1 MEIMKPRFLKYSF
14 LLYQFFIKMNQER
27 KRGSG
32 RRWLLSAAMSIG
44 LLASAYAVGERISYP
59 QETLVSRLDRI
70 REISPVV
77 IAYDERM
84 IGEVQVPDL
93 SADQADWESILEN
106 SLASTMFTFRTLSD
120 GSCVIVDKEVAEAS
134 TITVKG
140 VVVDEQGMPVI
151 GANVVVKGT
160 TQGVMT
166 DVDGNF
172 QMEVPSDA
180 LLQISYIGYTTKE
193 VPVDRQISLRITLSE
208 ESFDLEEV
216 VVTALGIKKEIRR
229 LGYAVQ
235 EVDNEQ
241 INEIPNSNIA
251 SSLSGKVAGLVVYNT
266 PNFYQENP
274 MLIRGRSPLIVID
287 GVPVNSNS
295 YDINSMDV
303 ESINV
308 LKGSTAA
315 ALYGSKGQNG
325 AIQITTKSGQAG
337 RTVVEFS
344 QRSMFR
350 AGWIREPKVQ
360 TQYGNGYNGQYAY
373 KDGMG
378 GGTYDDDWVWGPK
391 LDVPDPSTPSGY
403 WETTQWDSPVDENGN
418 LIPTPWVSR
427 GRNNLKNFLRTG
439 YVLSNN
445 VSVTT
450 GNERG
455 SMRASFGYDYNRGEV
470 PNTSLHVFNASLS
483 ANYKLTDKLT
493 FSGTVLFNRQNSP
506 NYPAVGYG
514 TNNILYN
521 LLIWAGTDID
531 ITQFKDYWVKGQEG
545 YQQNY
550 FNKIWIN
557 NPYFM
562 AYEKENTIYRNRTL
576 ATASLDYEIIPH
588 LTATFRQSAEVMSLV
603 EENKWPKSYIW
614 YSRDR
619 RGDYELTNTNNDE
632 FNTELFLTYENTFG
646 RFDVNAFVGANIN
659 YWQDRNH
666 YSSTQGLK
674 VPGIYNLGNTIDAV
688 KSTNSLTKY
697 LRNSVFASVDLGWD
711 NTYYLGVT
719 AREDIS
725 SSLPDSN
732 NSYFYPSISGS
743 IVLSKLFKM
752 PASTFLKVRGSWS
765 QVRSDLEPYE
775 YMTTYQPGI
784 TYGQYN
790 SMQYPSA
797 LGNMYLKPSL
807 TNAYEFGVNGS
818 FFNNRLSVDLTY
830 FNAYDRDLI
839 SDQSASLSSGFSSY
853 KVNGN
858 KYQRTGGEIMVTGV
872 PVKTSDFEW
881 TTGVNWS
888 MYRNIL
894 RKVYGGGDRLGSIKV
909 GERTDK
915 VMINKFMRSDD
926 GQLIIGSNG
935 LPVKDQY
942 LSSAGYADPSCMLS
956 WSNSFRFLKDFTVS
970 FLLDARIGGVI
981 YGTMNEKMWYGGTHP
996 DAVGELR
1003 DAAYRGETYIAQ
1015 GVNVTGGELVR
1026 DADGNI
1032 ISDTRTYQ
1040 PNSAGTNW
1048 ITYMQYAYG
1057 NGGNREF
1064 NMFSGSYLKL
1074 RELSITY
1081 DIPKRFLEFT
1091 KTISSAS
1098 ISLVGS
1104 NLFVISEY
1112 PFSDPDSGTDA
1123 DLQYP
1128 SARNIGFNLN
1138 VKF

>member
-1 MEIMKPRFLKYSF
+1 
-14 LLYQFFIKMNQER
+14 MN
-27 KRGSG
+27 KVKKKSNGK
-32 RRWLLSAAMSIG
+32 RWLFSVAMSIG
-44 LLASAYAVGERISYP
+44 LLASAHASADLDSTSYP
-59 QETLVSRLDRI
+59 QETLISRLERI
-70 REISPVV
+70 QEISPVV
-77 IAYDERM
+77 IAYDAHM
-84 IGEVQVPDL
+84 IGEVRVPHL
-93 SADQADWESILEN
+93 SVNQADWASILKS
-106 SLASTMFTFRTLSD
+106 SLASTMFTYRVLPD
-120 GSCVIVDKEVAEAS
+120 GSYVIVNRGVNPPQKIS
-134 TITVKG
+134 VKG
-140 VVVDEQGMPVI
+140 MVVDEHGEPVI
-151 GANVVVKGT
+151 GASIVVKGT
-160 TQGVMT
+160 TQGVLT

-172 QMEVPSDA
+172 NIIVPSEA
-180 LLQISYIGYTTKE
+180 ILQVSYIGYAQKN
-193 VPVDRQISLRITLSE
+193 VPVKGQTSLQIVLIE
-208 ESFDLEEV
+208 DAYDLEEV
-216 VVTALGIKKEIRR
+216 VVTALGIKKETRR

-235 EVDNEQ
+235 EIGEEK
-241 INEIPNSNIA
+241 ISEIPNSNIA
-251 SSLSGKVAGLVVYNT
+251 STLSGKVAGLVVYNT
-266 PNFYQENP
+266 PNFYRENP

-295 YDINSMDV
+295 YDINAMDV

-325 AIQITTKSGQAG
+325 AIQITTKKGKEG
-337 RTVVEFS
+337 RTVVELS

-350 AGWIREPKVQ
+350 VGWIRSPKVQ

-391 LDVPDPSTPSGY
+391 LNVLDPSTPSGY
-403 WETTQWDSPVDENGN
+403 WETTQWDSPRDENGN
-418 LIPTPWVSR
+418 LIPIPWVSR
-427 GRNNLKNFLRTG
+427 GKDNLKNFLRTG

-450 GNERG
+450 GSERG

-483 ANYKLTDKLT
+483 ADYKLTERLS

-562 AYEKENTIYRNRTL
+562 AYEKENSIYRNRTL

-588 LTATFRQSAEVMSLV
+588 LKATFRQSADVMSLV
-603 EENKWPKSYIW
+603 EEIKWPKSYIW

-619 RGDYELTNTNNDE
+619 RGDYELSNINHDE
-632 FNTELFLTYENTFG
+632 FNTDFFLTYENTFG
-646 RFDVNAFVGANIN
+646 RFDINAFVGASIN
-659 YWQDRNH
+659 YWQDRYH
-666 YSSTQGLK
+666 YSTTQGLK
-674 VPGIYNLGNTIDAV
+674 VPGIYNLGNTIDPV
-688 KSTNSLTKY
+688 KSSNSLTKY
-697 LRNSVFASVDLGWD
+697 FRNSVFASVDLGWD
-711 NTYYLGVT
+711 NTYYLGIT

-725 SSLPDSN
+725 SALPESN
-732 NSYFYPSISGS
+732 NSYFYPSVSGS
-743 IVLSKLFKM
+743 IVLSKLFHM
-752 PASTFLKVRGSWS
+752 PSSSFLKVRGSWS

-797 LGNMYLKPSL
+797 LGNMLLKPSL

-858 KYQRTGGEIMVTGV
+858 KYQRTGGEIMLSGV
-872 PVKTSDFEW
+872 PVKTADFEW

-888 MYRNIL
+888 LYRNIL
-894 RKVYGGGDRLGSIKV
+894 REVYGGGDRLGSIKV

-915 VMINKFMRSDD
+915 VMINKFMRSAD

-942 LSSAGYADPSCMLS
+942 LSSAGYSDPSCMLS
-956 WSNSFRFLKDFTVS
+956 WNNSFRILKDFTVS

-1003 DAAYRGETYIAQ
+1003 DAAYRGEAFVAQ
-1015 GVNVTGGELVR
+1015 GVNVTGGELLR
-1026 DADGNI
+1026 DSDGNI
-1032 ISDTRTYQ
+1032 LSDTRTYQ
-1040 PNSAGTNW
+1040 PNTAETNW
-1048 ITYMQYAYG
+1048 ITYMQYTNG
-1057 NGGNREF
+1057 NSTNKEF

-1081 DIPKRFLEFT
+1081 EIPKRFLAFT
-1091 KTISSAS
+1091 KSITYAS

-1104 NLFVISEY
+1104 NLFIISKY

-1128 SARNIGFNLN
+1128 SARNVGFNLN